1 MTQKNSRE
9 PQLIIFWSNQKNK
22 SFLKRSKRQLMEASY
37 KVWVCLFWA
46 TLCFACTPPSSQEG
60 KKKQLLAKVYNK
72 QLYASDL
79 EDILPEAYKPED
91 SVMIYNAYIENWLRD
106 AVLMHEAE
114 QKISKNIN
122 IDKLVQ
128 DYRSTLILHNYEQ
141 VIVQSELDSV
151 ISQEEIQR
159 FYENNKDN
167 YQLES
172 PLLRVQFMKIP
183 IDANELD
190 MVDKW
195 IDSEDLDDK
204 VNLIE
209 YCNTFAEIFYLNGE
223 EWHELDK
230 IKGHIPTNLFPNGTF
245 TQVGNYNKRE
255 DDRYKYYLRT
265 LEIIPK
271 NEAPPIDYIENKA
284 KQVILQRRKSQ
295 LLDEHREKLYDKE
308 IENVKV
314 FTQ

>member
-1 MTQKNSRE
+1 M
-9 PQLIIFWSNQKNK
+9 IIQNNYK
-22 SFLKRSKRQLMEASY
+22 
-37 KVWVCLFWA
+37 KVWVCLFGA
-46 TLCFACTPPSSQEG
+46 TLCFACTQVPNQQEG
-60 KKKQLLAKVYNK
+60 EKKQLLAKVYNK

-79 EDILPEAYKPED
+79 ADILPEAYKPED
-91 SVMIYNAYIENWLRD
+91 SVMVYNAYIENWLRD

-128 DYRSTLILHNYEQ
+128 EYRSTLILHNYEQ
-141 VIVQSELDSV
+141 VIIQSELDSM
-151 ISQEEIQR
+151 ISQEEIRR
-159 FYENNKDN
+159 FYDDNKDN

-172 PLLRVQFMKIP
+172 PLLRVKFMKIP
-183 IDANELD
+183 IDAVEID

-195 IDSEDLDDK
+195 IDSEDMDDK

-209 YCNTFAEIFYLNGE
+209 YCNTYAEVFYLNDD

-230 IKGHIPTNLFPNGTF
+230 IKGHLPTNLFPNSTF
-245 TQVGNYNKRE
+245 SQVGNFIKRK
-255 DDRYKYYLRT
+255 DDRYKYYLRP

-271 NEAPPIDYIENKA
+271 NEAPPIDYIEKKA
-284 KQVILQRRKSQ
+284 RQVILQRRKSH
-295 LLDEHREKLYDKE
+295 LLEEHRENLYDKK
-308 IENVKV
+308 IKNVKV